1 MKKPKNRGNMYVVL
15 REMDGTKAAVLGTF
29 SDLVEA
35 DNFKDA
41 MAAEWFDKTKGM
53 PASFV
58 ICISTYY
65 G

>member
-1 MKKPKNRGNMYVVL
+1 MKYPKNRGNLYIVI
-15 REMDGTKAAVLGTF
+15 REIPQERTAFIGSF

-41 MAAEWFDKTKGM
+41 CAAEWFDRTKGM
-53 PASFV
+53 VADFKVV
-58 ICISTYY
+58 ITTYY